1 MKPSGLETE
10 ELVALVREGR
20 LATVVDRAWNLAAAD
35 LADVLAA
42 LPAGERPRLVAALPA
57 ALAAH
62 ALIEMSAG
70 SQPESILGALGPE
83 HCARLIAELED
94 DDATDLL
101 GRLAPDERQPILACL
116 GNPAVL
122 GQLLIYPANSAGGLM
137 TSRLVTVS
145 ELDSVGLAIEAVRRQ
160 AAAIGDLTEIF
171 VVDSAQRLT
180 GVLSV
185 QQILLASPAALVR
198 DVMGRAPG
206 RVGPQDDQQH
216 VAQLIARY
224 GLSSLPVVDAT
235 GHLLGRV
242 TADDVRD
249 VTVNDAIEDLLRFG
263 GVSTREAPRVSWN
276 VAVRSR
282 LPSLYT
288 NLLAA
293 FGAAAV
299 VYFFKG
305 TVQRVV
311 TLAVW
316 MPVVAGVGGNAGT
329 QALAAS
335 VRRLAVNPG
344 RDSRLRRGMLQ
355 EAAIG
360 AANGVAIG
368 VVVAAVS
375 VLLGESWKLGLV
387 VMLAMVANLILACI
401 AGATIPSILQKIGR
415 DPALASPVFIT
426 AITDACG
433 FALLLGLASAVLL

>member
-1 MKPSGLETE
+1 MKHPGLETD

-42 LPAGERPRLVAALPA
+42 LPADARLRVVAALPPR
-57 ALAAH
+57 LASH
-62 ALIEMSAG
+62 ALVEMAPASR
-70 SQPESILGALGPE
+70 PESILAALGSE
-83 HCARLIAELED
+83 HCGRLFAELED

-101 GRLAPDERQPILACL
+101 GRLAPDERQRILASL
-116 GNPAVL
+116 GNPAML
-122 GQLLIYPANSAGGLM
+122 GELLVYPANSAGGLM

-145 ELDSVGLAIEAVRRQ
+145 ELDPVGLAIEAVRRQ

-171 VVDSAQRLT
+171 VVDSARRLT

-198 DVMGRAPG
+198 DVMIPAPVRIG
-206 RVGPQDDQQH
+206 PNDEQQLVARV
-216 VAQLIARY
+216 IARY
-224 GLSSLPVVDAT
+224 NLNSVPVVDA
-235 GHLLGRV
+235 GGRLLGRV
-242 TADDVRD
+242 TGDDVRD

-263 GVSTREAPRVSWN
+263 GVSTREAPSVSWSI
-276 VAVRSR
+276 AVRSR

-299 VYFFKG
+299 VYFFQG

-311 TLAVW
+311 TLVVW

-335 VRRLAVNPG
+335 VRRLAVSSEHG
-344 RDSRLRRGMLQ
+344 AGLRRRIAQ

-360 AANGVAIG
+360 GANGLAIG
-368 VVVAAVS
+368 MVVGAVA

-387 VMLAMVANLILACI
+387 VAIAMVANLVVASGL
-401 AGATIPSILQKIGR
+401 GATIPVILKKVGR
-415 DPALASPVFIT
+415 DPALASPVFVT
-426 AITDACG
+426 AMVDACG
-433 FALLLGLASAVLL
+433 FVILLGLASAVLL

>member
-1 MKPSGLETE
+1 MKLPGLETD

-42 LPAGERPRLVAALPA
+42 LPAEARLRVVAALPA
-57 ALAAH
+57 RLASH
-62 ALIEMSAG
+62 ALIEMSPA
-70 SQPESILGALGPE
+70 SRPESVLAALGAEQCG
-83 HCARLIAELED
+83 RLFAELED

-101 GRLAPDERQPILACL
+101 GRLAPEERQRILASL

-122 GQLLIYPANSAGGLM
+122 GQLLVYPANSAGGLM

-145 ELDSVGLAIEAVRRQ
+145 ELDPVGFAIEAVRRQ

-171 VVDSAQRLT
+171 VVDSARRLT

-185 QQILLASPAALVR
+185 QQILLAPPAALVR
-198 DVMGRAPG
+198 DVMAPVPV
-206 RVGPQDDQQH
+206 RLGPNDDQRL
-216 VAQLIARY
+216 VARFIARY
-224 GLSSLPVVDAT
+224 NLSSVPVVDP
-235 GHLLGRV
+235 GGRLLGRV
-242 TADDVRD
+242 TGDDIRD

-263 GVSTREAPRVSWN
+263 GVSTREAPSVSWSI
-276 VAVRSR
+276 AVRSR

-299 VYFFKG
+299 VYFFQG

-329 QALAAS
+329 QALATS
-335 VRRLAVNPG
+335 VRRLAVSPEHRAGLG
-344 RDSRLRRGMLQ
+344 RRIAQ

-360 AANGVAIG
+360 GANGVAIG
-368 VVVAAVS
+368 MVVGAVA

-387 VMLAMVANLILACI
+387 VAIAMVGNLVLASGL
-401 AGATIPSILQKIGR
+401 GATIPVILKKVGR
-415 DPALASPVFIT
+415 DPALASPVFVT
-426 AITDACG
+426 AMMDACG
-433 FALLLGLASAVLL
+433 FVLLLGLASAILV

>member
-1 MKPSGLETE
+1 MKPPGLETE

-20 LATVVDRAWNLAAAD
+20 LATVVDRAWNLPAAD

-42 LPAGERPRLVAALPA
+42 LPEAERLRVVTALPA
-57 ALAAH
+57 RLAAH
-62 ALIEMSAG
+62 ALIEMSPG
-70 SQPESILGALGPE
+70 SRPESILGALGAE
-83 HCARLIAELED
+83 HCGRLIAELED

-101 GRLAPDERQPILACL
+101 GRLAPDERQRILAGL
-116 GNPAVL
+116 GDPAVL
-122 GQLLIYPANSAGGLM
+122 GQLLVYPANSAGGLM

-145 ELDSVGLAIEAVRRQ
+145 ELDPVGLATEAVRRQ

-171 VVDSAQRLT
+171 VVDSARRLT

-185 QQILLASPAALVR
+185 PQILLASPTALIR
-198 DVMGRAPG
+198 DVMERAPV
-206 RVGPQDDQQH
+206 RVGPNDDQQH
-216 VAQLIARY
+216 VARLIARY
-224 GLSSLPVVDAT
+224 GRPSVPVVDDT

-288 NLLAA
+288 NLLTA

-305 TVQRVV
+305 TIQRVV

-335 VRRLAVNPG
+335 VRRLAVSPAHG
-344 RDSRLRRGMLQ
+344 AGLRRRIAQ

-360 AANGVAIG
+360 GANGVAIG

-387 VMLAMVANLILACI
+387 VMLAMVANLVLASI
-401 AGATIPSILQKIGR
+401 AGAAIPAVLSRTGR

-426 AITDACG
+426 ALTDAVG
-433 FALLLGLASAVLL
+433 FALLLGLASAILL